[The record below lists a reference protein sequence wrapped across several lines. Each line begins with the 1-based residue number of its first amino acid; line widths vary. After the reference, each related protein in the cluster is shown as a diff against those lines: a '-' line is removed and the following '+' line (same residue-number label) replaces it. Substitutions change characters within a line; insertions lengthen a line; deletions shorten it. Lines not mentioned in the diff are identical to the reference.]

1 MGYILTLHG
10 QERTVNAGLQLTY
23 DYGLYNDTTDSIVKA
38 DTDPATDITTEPSG
52 AAYARQSV
60 TVTGTETGV
69 YSGNNGF
76 EVSVTYDTSDSTGT
90 VNGVFAVEGTEIHH
104 TAGPFSQDRDLS
116 QIDQLDVTITV
127 TIE

>member
-10 QERTVNAGLQLTY
+10 QERTVNNGLQLTY
-23 DYGLYNDTTDSIVKA
+23 DYGLYNDTTDLIAKA
-38 DTDPATDITTEPSG
+38 DTATTNITTEPSG
-52 AAYARQSV
+52 VAYARQSV

-76 EVSVTYDTSDSTGT
+76 EVSVTYDTSDSSGT